1 MASDIQPL
9 TSVSSTPLVRE
20 KRHYPGEQKK
30 NQQKKQDK
38 QEKNTSDDVPAEPE
52 TDDIELKK
60 GIDIDEKSARVKHID
75 EYA

>member
-20 KRHYPGEQKK
+20 KRHYPGEQKEK
-30 NQQKKQDK
+30 QQKKQDK

-52 TDDIELKK
+52 ADDIELKK
-60 GIDIDEKSARVKHID
+60 SIDIDEKSARVKHID

>member
-20 KRHYPGEQKK
+20 KRRYPGEQKK

-38 QEKNTSDDVPAEPE
+38 QEKNTPDDAQGVSEA
-52 TDDIELKK
+52 DNIELEKSV
-60 GIDIDEKSARVKHID
+60 DNDEKSARVKHID